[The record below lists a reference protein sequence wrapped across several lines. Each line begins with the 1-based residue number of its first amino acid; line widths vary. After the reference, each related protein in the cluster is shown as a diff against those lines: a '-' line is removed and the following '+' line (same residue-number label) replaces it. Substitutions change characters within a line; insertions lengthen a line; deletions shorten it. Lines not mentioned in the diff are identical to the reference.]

1 MKKEGKRK
9 EKKARFLL
17 DQLPFQCYLH
27 RESSHDI
34 DTKMTWKTFAAA
46 AAALLEGKYNF
57 MVLAKQTFSVTQQR
71 SPKSISGVE

>member
-1 MKKEGKRK
+1 M
-9 EKKARFLL
+9 L
-17 DQLPFQCYLH
+17 DQLPFQLLCYLH

-46 AAALLEGKYNF
+46 AFLEGKYNF